1 MLQEWGVFDK
11 MEGRNYLVYI
21 KFTIMTLNSLVWVS
35 GGERLAINVN
45 NGLLPKINK
54 LLFQSYS

>member
-1 MLQEWGVFDK
+1 MFQEWGVFDK
-11 MEGRNYLVYI
+11 LEGRNYLVYI
-21 KFTIMTLNSLVWVS
+21 KFTIMTLNSLVGVS